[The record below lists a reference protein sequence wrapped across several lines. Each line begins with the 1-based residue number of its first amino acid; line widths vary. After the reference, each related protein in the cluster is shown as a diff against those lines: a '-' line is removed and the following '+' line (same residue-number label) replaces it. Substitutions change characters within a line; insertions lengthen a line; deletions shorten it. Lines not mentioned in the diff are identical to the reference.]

1 MPAFSS
7 RLLTKNVKV
16 RGEGFDNGVLRSSG
30 LKSGAARF
38 VLFNKY
44 YLEDQ
49 IEANEM
55 GRVRGTYG
63 RNGNAYSVLVAKPE
77 G

>member
-1 MPAFSS
+1 MICTPI
-7 RLLTKNVKV
+7 
-16 RGEGFDNGVLRSSG
+16 
-30 LKSGAARF
+30 
-38 VLFNKY
+38 KY

-49 IEANEM
+49 IEDNET

-77 G
+77 GKRLLGRCSHGFENNTKIDLKELGREGTD